1 MLEILEK
8 LEKLDFDQRPDYEL
22 YLDIFDK
29 LTLENAE
36 VCSPEFEWSD
46 DYDDIVDA
54 SPKEI
59 RERFDN
65 QIEATARKSRKYFF
79 RIFFNFKI
87 STSKK
92 EQINRCESGSK

>member
-8 LEKLDFDQRPDYEL
+8 LENLEFDQRPDYES

-59 RERFDN
+59 RN
-65 QIEATARKSRKYFF
+65 GVKTQIRATKMS
-79 RIFFNFKI
+79 
-87 STSKK
+87 
-92 EQINRCESGSK
+92 

>member
-1 MLEILEK
+1 MLELLDK
-8 LEKLDFDQRPDYEL
+8 LEKLKFHETPDYES
-22 YLDIFDK
+22 YLEIFDK

-59 RERFDN
+59 RN
-65 QIEATARKSRKYFF
+65 GI
-79 RIFFNFKI
+79 
-87 STSKK
+87 KK
-92 EQINRCESGSK
+92 TDRGYRL